1 MRRRHRA
8 VLDYRAVMVTC
19 LGVWRERKAYFAS
32 LMTMTMNDVVTRAL
46 METKIQPIWHLVCAI
61 RQQVGDA
68 LSEYSPELRTAAAI
82 TASELVENA
91 IKYGD
96 SVVAATT
103 IHFSVVVCGTEIRM
117 RVSNGTTNRSGV
129 SELLA
134 RVAEIRETPDK
145 EALYLRR
152 LEQLMANPGENGK
165 LGLYRMAFEGQ
176 FELAGTYEDD
186 VVTMTATRRLA

>member
-1 MRRRHRA
+1 
-8 VLDYRAVMVTC
+8 
-19 LGVWRERKAYFAS
+19 
-32 LMTMTMNDVVTRAL
+32 MNDVVTRAL
-46 METKIQPIWHLVCAI
+46 IETKIQPIWHLVRAI

-68 LSEYSPELRTAAAI
+68 LSEYSPELRTAATI

-96 SVVAATT
+96 SVVAATA
-103 IHFSVVVCGTEIRM
+103 IHFSVVVCGTEICL
-117 RVSNGTTNRSGV
+117 RVSNGATNRSGV
-129 SELLA
+129 TELLT
-134 RVAEIRETPDK
+134 RVNEIRETPDK

-152 LEQLMANPGENGK
+152 LEQLMQNPGENGK

-176 FELAGTYEDD
+176 FELAGTFEND